1 MNTYRRPACV
11 GRRYDLDQVSF
22 LSKTRSS
29 GVTESCINLTK
40 AFQMI
45 IFVALAM
52 VGDFDPSLASS
63 RPAWPFLLR
72 RSMATYVLTV
82 RRAE

>member
-29 GVTESCINLTK
+29 GVTESCIDLTE

-52 VGDFDPSLASS
+52 VAISILRSLVAVQLGH
-63 RPAWPFLLR
+63 FC
-72 RSMATYVLTV
+72 
-82 RRAE
+82 